1 MMSEADAAIVR
12 EGLDEEAHD
21 ARAALSRLMIRII
34 TLEDNGERCR
44 RACDKAVDE
53 IRALRV
59 RVRELERT

>member
-12 EGLDEEAHD
+12 EELNEKAHD
-21 ARAALSRLMIRII
+21 ARVALSRLMMRII
-34 TLEDNGERCR
+34 TLEDNAERCR
-44 RACDKAVDE
+44 RACAEAVDE